1 MTSSLVDLIGDDG
14 EEDDEDLVEDY
25 DFDEILE
32 YLEEED
38 DE

>member
-1 MTSSLVDLIGDDG
+1 MMEKKKEG
-14 EEDDEDLVEDY
+14 EEDDEDLVEEDY

-32 YLEEED
+32 YLEQED